1 MEERSTERSTGL
13 PEVTP
18 LSDARGERP
27 ETAVGIGEFWY
38 EPEIWTLPLS
48 PAARVLYASLCSFLP
63 NRKINRRDLRNA
75 LKDSTDDEIARAL
88 DELTEHNLL
97 EPFPGRWGF
106 TARSVREF
114 GE

>member
-1 MEERSTERSTGL
+1 M

-27 ETAVGIGEFWY
+27 ASAVGIGEFWY
-38 EPEIWTLPLS
+38 EPEVWTLPLS

-75 LKDSTDDEIARAL
+75 LKDFSDAEIAETL
-88 DELTEHNLL
+88 DELTGHGLL

-106 TARSVREF
+106 TARSVRELS
-114 GE
+114 E